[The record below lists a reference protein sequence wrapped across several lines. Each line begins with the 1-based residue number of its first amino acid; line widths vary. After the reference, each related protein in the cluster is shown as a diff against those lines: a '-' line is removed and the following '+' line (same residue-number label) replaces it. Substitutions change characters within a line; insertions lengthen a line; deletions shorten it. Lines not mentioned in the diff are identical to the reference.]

1 MTTRSDVE
9 KQAAMASLMFKVNM
23 DYGHLSDS
31 NIRAV
36 IAQLRGI
43 ILKRQQE
50 RATKRYQKHTRDSS
64 QPLET

>member
-1 MTTRSDVE
+1 MATRSEVE
-9 KQAAMASLMFKVNM
+9 KQAAMASLMFKVG
-23 DYGHLSDS
+23 DLSDA

-36 IAQLRGI
+36 IAQLREI

-50 RATKRYQKHTRDSS
+50 RATKRYQKLTRDSS